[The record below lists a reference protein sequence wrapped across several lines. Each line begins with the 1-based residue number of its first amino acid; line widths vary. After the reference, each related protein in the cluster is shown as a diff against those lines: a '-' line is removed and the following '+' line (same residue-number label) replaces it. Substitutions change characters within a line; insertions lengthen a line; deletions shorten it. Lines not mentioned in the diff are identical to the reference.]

1 MTTTKTRRSHAQIV
15 FEAFMAIRNAEKEA
29 DSDKLLRV
37 MSRYGRKTLDDAMDM
52 LNDYHAEQL
61 GMTREQ
67 FNEWLKE
74 EA

>member
-1 MTTTKTRRSHAQIV
+1 MTTTKTRRPHALIV

-67 FNEWLKE
+67 FNEWLKK

>member
-1 MTTTKTRRSHAQIV
+1 MTTTKTRRSHARIV
-15 FEAFMAIRNAEKEA
+15 FEAFMAIRNAEKDA

>member
-1 MTTTKTRRSHAQIV
+1 MTTTKTRRSHARIV
-15 FEAFMAIRNAEKEA
+15 FEAFTAIRNAEKDA

-37 MSRYGRKTLDDAMDM
+37 MRRYGRKTLDDAMDM

-74 EA
+74 A